1 MGDLDINQNTSSET
15 PFQFAAC
22 RNAGRAILPADPLS
36 SGSLML
42 PFARI
47 NRHADQRSALLKYAE
62 Q

>member
-36 SGSLML
+36 SGSSR
-42 PFARI
+42 AWKGGCG
-47 NRHADQRSALLKYAE
+47 HD
-62 Q
+62 